1 MAECIKSKG
10 PTLHTLML
18 LKNYKGHTKSFSNTS
33 SQLGCRRT
41 GAAGLVKEKRS
52 SHTQHAR
59 LHTAPLHSRRC
70 LLLYALNDHPDALV
84 MTDFCPSS
92 KLSCWSTKIIRAT
105 EETAREETRPGKRAC
120 SGKEPGRL
128 QQHDQPMRLF
138 TDTANKR
145 H

>member
-1 MAECIKSKG
+1 MADYIKSKG
-10 PTLHTLML
+10 PTLHTLKL

-52 SHTQHAR
+52 SHTQHAQ

-70 LLLYALNDHPDALV
+70 LLLYALTSALHQNFLAGLPKLFAQQKKPPERRPDQVNA
-84 MTDFCPSS
+84 PIS
-92 KLSCWSTKIIRAT
+92 
-105 EETAREETRPGKRAC
+105 
-120 SGKEPGRL
+120 L